1 MNPKAKAGRRGRRSV
16 EADDFLN
23 LGGNSR
29 RLKEYE
35 MFSRMYYK
43 EKVQPIV
50 NAELERLEAEGIKTK
65 RGKTLSIIKK
75 KLREV
80 YNIQSD
86 DIKAQ
91 VLVELE
97 EHAKSLEA
105 LKSESQDENSD
116 RTPAQYLQ

>member
-1 MNPKAKAGRRGRRSV
+1 
-16 EADDFLN
+16 
-23 LGGNSR
+23 
-29 RLKEYE
+29 
-35 MFSRMYYK
+35 MYYK

-50 NAELERLEAEGIKTK
+50 NAKLERLEAEGIKIK
-65 RGKTLSIIKK
+65 RGKTLGIVKK
-75 KLREV
+75 KLWEV

-97 EHAKSLEA
+97 EHAKALEA
-105 LKSESQDENSD
+105 LKNESQDDKNSD